1 MSVIDDLTRIA
12 KGQIGN
18 NGSKY
23 RKWFYNRTSDY
34 YGVNWCAVFIS
45 WLFNQVNGLGKYI
58 IKSDGAGS
66 VPRESIAAGLKG
78 TWYESEYSAGG
89 TRPRAGDIVVFT
101 WNGIG
106 RVPGQDKY
114 YSNHIGYVYAV
125 DSSYIY
131 TIEGNTGSD
140 SADYSVVA
148 YRQYSRTSGKINGY
162 YRPNYTSANKEDDEM
177 NFKKGDKS
185 DGVLAYKS
193 LLQQGQ
199 KLGIIKSKVDN
210 TNSFGGG
217 TYKATLEVQRK
228 YKLEVD
234 GIAGVKTI
242 TALRNAINTKIVA
255 TPRFKQLRAGDWNL
269 GVACYKTVCD
279 IARRLK
285 LINAKTDTKLGFGD
299 GTKEATKQIQELI
312 GEKETGIVTEYTVS
326 KARVIINN
334 ALDKQLK

>member
-58 IKSDGAGS
+58 VKSDGAGS
-66 VPRESIAAGLKG
+66 IPRESIAAGLKG
-78 TWYESEYSAGG
+78 TWYESEYSTGG

-125 DSSYIY
+125 DRNNIY

-140 SADYSVVA
+140 NADYSVVA

-162 YRPNYTSANKEDDEM
+162 YRPNYTTSANKEDDEM

-217 TYKATLEVQRK
+217 TYKATLEVQKK
-228 YKLEVD
+228 YGLVVD
-234 GIAGVKTI
+234 GVAGVRTI
-242 TALRNAINTKIVA
+242 TALRNA
-255 TPRFKQLRAGDWNL
+255 
-269 GVACYKTVCD
+269 
-279 IARRLK
+279 
-285 LINAKTDTKLGFGD
+285 
-299 GTKEATKQIQELI
+299 
-312 GEKETGIVTEYTVS
+312 VS
-326 KARVIINN
+326 KAQNKLIYPSEISSGWGIGVRMAKICLRTLQKKGTIKTKPDGKYGYGAGTKKAIKEVQAAAKLKQDGIIGSATAN
-334 ALDKQLK
+334 AIEKLLQEN

>member
-1 MSVIDDLTRIA
+1 MPITMKQLKKLVAIA
-12 KGQIGN
+12 KSQAGN
-18 NGSKY
+18 GPYKY
-23 RKWFYNRTSDY
+23 RKWY
-34 YGVNWCAVFIS
+34 YGTEQYGVAWCAVFVS
-45 WLFNQVNGLGKYI
+45 WCLAQAGITG
-58 IKSDGAGS
+58 IKTDGAGCFA
-66 VPRESIAAGLKG
+66 REYQTQGK
-78 TWYESEYSAGG
+78 WYESEYTLSS
-89 TRPRAGDIVVFT
+89 TTPKAGDIVTFT
-101 WNGIG
+101 WNYAG
-106 RVPGQDKY
+106 RYTNQDRY
-114 YSNHIGYVYAV
+114 YSDHVGIVYAV
-125 DSSYIY
+125 DNTYIY
-131 TIEGNTGSD
+131 TVEGNAGNSNDTSTVKLK
-140 SADYSVVA
+140 A
-148 YRQYSRTSGKINGY
+148 YSRTSGCINGY
-162 YRPNYTSANKEDDEM
+162 FRLNTESEVGEM

-193 LLQQGQ
+193 LLQQAQ

-242 TALRNAINTKIVA
+242 TALRNAINTKIAA
-255 TPRFKQLRAGDWNL
+255 TPRFKQLKVGDWNL